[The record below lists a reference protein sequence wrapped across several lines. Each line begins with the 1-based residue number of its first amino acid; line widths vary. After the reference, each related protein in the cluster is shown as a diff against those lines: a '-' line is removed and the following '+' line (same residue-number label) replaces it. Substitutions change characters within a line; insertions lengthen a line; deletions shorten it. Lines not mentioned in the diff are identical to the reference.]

1 MKSKSFML
9 MILSV
14 GFGLI
19 AAIGISQVMGRSQA
33 NANPVTEMG
42 PVLVA
47 ADHLD
52 MKALLTTE
60 NVKIEN
66 WPLNIIPED
75 AATSIEDITDM
86 VIRTRLSKGMPIV
99 KSTIVNKKE
108 ANNISIPEGFKVV
121 AIKVS
126 GDSNIGGLLDPGDKV
141 DVIGLFTRRN
151 NLGQT
156 QTTTR
161 TFLKALRVFSVNNQ
175 MTARDDRQQSAS
187 SGSAIVGVLVTEKQ
201 SEEIYYVQRTGEIK
215 LVLRGDHVE
224 TDEEV
229 EDLADI
235 MEWGDLDLPDNGEG
249 QPQSDVAQGRGL
261 LSAFGVSG
269 KREQLSMTIWRG
281 NSAEVV
287 TFEPGK
293 IPKTP
298 TADAKPTKKA
308 SDQADGEEG
317 SDEADSDGSNEID
330 RSLEQDQYRGE

>member
-9 MILSV
+9 MILSM

-33 NANPVTEMG
+33 NATPVTEMG

-52 MKALLTTE
+52 MKTLLTTE

-75 AATSIEDITDM
+75 AATKIEDIADM
-86 VIRTRLSKGMPIV
+86 VNRTRLSKGMPIV
-99 KSTIVNKKE
+99 KSTIVNKKDAGE
-108 ANNISIPEGFKVV
+108 LAIPDGFKVV

-126 GDSNIGGLLDPGDKV
+126 GDSGLGGLLDPGDKV
-141 DVIGLFTRRN
+141 DVIGLFKRRN

-161 TFLKALRVFSVNNQ
+161 TFLKALRVFSVNSQ
-175 MTARDDRQQSAS
+175 MTARDDRQDNTSN
-187 SGSAIVGVLVTEKQ
+187 GSAIVGVLVTEKQ

-229 EDLADI
+229 EDLSEI
-235 MEWGDLDLPDNGEG
+235 MAWGDLDVPGSVDG
-249 QPQSDVAQGRGL
+249 QPETDGSGL
-261 LSAFGVSG
+261 LSTFGVGG
-269 KREQLSMTIWRG
+269 KTEPVSMTVWIG
-281 NSAEVV
+281 NTAEVV
-287 TFEPGK
+287 TFETGK
-293 IPKTP
+293 LPRSSAPALKPAPK
-298 TADAKPTKKA
+298 
-308 SDQADGEEG
+308 SSENDGDEG
-317 SDEADSDGSNEID
+317 GNEEADSDGSNEID
-330 RSLEQDQYRGE
+330 RGLEQDQYRGE